1 MAIDPNDPNYANN
14 LKEEQLKLAQ
24 LDPVDNEAA
33 YNAQFRSVVELQ
45 QQGQQASTTAVEDTP
60 ATQAKAKATELE
72 GLLKP
77 YQLETGDIREDL
89 LGGEDLPTT
98 FDLTSAVN
106 AAKNATSP
114 DDPAIANLQ
123 TVVDNLG
130 KRATT
135 RSVGFMGS
143 FEDPRDAD
151 RFLAA
156 TGSKAS
162 YADAYGQVTPTGKL
176 VNLAETPEL
185 PEGTQLS
192 LLNYQAKPD
201 EFLNADKYAVTPTKY
216 NVEAAQ
222 AQVTTALPQPKT
234 EAESYQAAV
243 VADQVAKTQIQAARQ
258 EGLTDYVEPAKG
270 EVDPNSTV
278 QGQLANLMQQFE
290 GGKVPAFAAGAI
302 RVAEQRLA
310 ARGMGASSMAGSAI
324 VQAAMEASTP
334 IAAADAETYRRMS
347 ELNLNNRQQAE
358 VLNSQMTLQM
368 DMANLSNEQQA
379 RVANTQNK
387 VQSLFT
393 DQAATNSSR
402 QFNAQSEQQNDQ
414 FFANLF
420 NQTAQFNAAQTNA
433 IAQFNA
439 GQTNT
444 VARFNAEISNQREL
458 FNNKNALVIDQ
469 ANATY
474 RRTINTANT
483 ALQNAETEFNVR
495 NLFNISQTAQANLLQ
510 QHRDELNF
518 ARLKSLNADEY
529 NANLA
534 LASIAHDKNMKTSAA
549 SAAGGLF
556 ATIAGGLIKSFKF

>member
-1 MAIDPNDPNYANN
+1 MAIDSNDPNYANN

-24 LDPVDNEAA
+24 LDPVNNEAA
-33 YNAQFRSVVELQ
+33 YYDQFRSVVELQ

-77 YQLETGDIREDL
+77 YQLGTGDIREDL

-123 TVVDNLG
+123 TVVDNLA

-162 YADAYGQVTPTGKL
+162 YADPYGQVTPTGKL
-176 VNLAETPEL
+176 ADLAETPEL

-302 RVAEQRLA
+302 RTAEQRLA

-379 RVANTQNK
+379 RIANTQNK

-393 DQAATNSSR
+393 DQAAINSSR

-420 NQTAQFNAAQTNA
+420 NQTSQFNAAQTNA

-458 FNNKNALVIDQ
+458 FNSKNALVIDQ

>member
-14 LKEEQLKLAQ
+14 LKEEQLKLGQ

-33 YNAQFRSVVELQ
+33 YYDQFRKVVELQ
-45 QQGQQASTTAVEDTP
+45 QQGQQASTTTVEDTP

-77 YQLETGDIREDL
+77 YQLETGNIREDL

-106 AAKNATSP
+106 AAKSATSP

-123 TVVDNLG
+123 TVIDNLG

-302 RVAEQRLA
+302 RTAEQRLA

-387 VQSLFT
+387 IQSLFT

>member
-24 LDPVDNEAA
+24 LDPVNNEAA
-33 YNAQFRSVVELQ
+33 YYDQFSKVVELQ
-45 QQGQQASTTAVEDTP
+45 QQGQQASTTTVEDTP

-162 YADAYGQVTPTGKL
+162 YADPYGQVTPTGKL
-176 VNLAETPEL
+176 ADLAETPEL

-302 RVAEQRLA
+302 RTAEQRLA

-534 LASIAHDKNMKTSAA
+534 LASLAHDKNMKTSAA

-556 ATIAGGLIKSFKF
+556 ATVAGGLIKSIF

>member
-77 YQLETGDIREDL
+77 YQLGTGDIREDL

-518 ARLKSLNADEY
+518 ARLKSMNADEY

-556 ATIAGGLIKSFKF
+556 ATVAGGLIKSIF

>member
-1 MAIDPNDPNYANN
+1 MAIDPNDPNYANK
-14 LKEEQLKLAQ
+14 LAEEQLKLAQ

-45 QQGQQASTTAVEDTP
+45 QQGQQASTTAAEDTP

-77 YQLETGDIREDL
+77 YQLGTGDIREDL

-123 TVVDNLG
+123 TVVDNLA

-162 YADAYGQVTPTGKL
+162 YADPYGQVTPTGKL
-176 VNLAETPEL
+176 ADLAETPEL

-302 RVAEQRLA
+302 RTAEQRLA

-387 VQSLFT
+387 IQSLFT

-458 FNNKNALVIDQ
+458 FNSKNALVIDQ

-556 ATIAGGLIKSFKF
+556 ATIAGGLIKSIF

>member
-24 LDPVDNEAA
+24 LDPVNNEAA
-33 YNAQFRSVVELQ
+33 YYDQFSKVVELQ

-60 ATQAKAKATELE
+60 STQAKAKATELE

-123 TVVDNLG
+123 TVVDNLA

-162 YADAYGQVTPTGKL
+162 YADPYGQVTPTGKL
-176 VNLAETPEL
+176 ADLAETPEL

-302 RVAEQRLA
+302 RTAEQRLA

-393 DQAATNSSR
+393 DQAAINSSR

-483 ALQNAETEFNVR
+483 ALRNAETEFNVR

>member
-1 MAIDPNDPNYANN
+1 
-14 LKEEQLKLAQ
+14 
-24 LDPVDNEAA
+24 
-33 YNAQFRSVVELQ
+33 
-45 QQGQQASTTAVEDTP
+45 
-60 ATQAKAKATELE
+60 
-72 GLLKP
+72 
-77 YQLETGDIREDL
+77 
-89 LGGEDLPTT
+89 
-98 FDLTSAVN
+98 
-106 AAKNATSP
+106 
-114 DDPAIANLQ
+114 
-123 TVVDNLG
+123 
-130 KRATT
+130 
-135 RSVGFMGS
+135 
-143 FEDPRDAD
+143 
-151 RFLAA
+151 
-156 TGSKAS
+156 
-162 YADAYGQVTPTGKL
+162 
-176 VNLAETPEL
+176 
-185 PEGTQLS
+185 
-192 LLNYQAKPD
+192 
-201 EFLNADKYAVTPTKY
+201 
-216 NVEAAQ
+216 VEAAQ

-518 ARLKSLNADEY
+518 ARLKSMNADEY

>member
-33 YNAQFRSVVELQ
+33 YYDQFSKVVELQ
-45 QQGQQASTTAVEDTP
+45 QQGQQASTTTVEDTP

-302 RVAEQRLA
+302 RTAEQRLA

-556 ATIAGGLIKSFKF
+556 ATIAGGLIKSIF

>member
-1 MAIDPNDPNYANN
+1 MAIDPNDPNYANK
-14 LKEEQLKLAQ
+14 LAEEQLKLAQ
-24 LDPVDNEAA
+24 LDPVNNEAA
-33 YNAQFRSVVELQ
+33 YYDQFRSVVELQ

-77 YQLETGDIREDL
+77 YQLGTGDIREDL

-123 TVVDNLG
+123 TVVDNLA

-162 YADAYGQVTPTGKL
+162 YADPYGQVTPTGKL
-176 VNLAETPEL
+176 ADLAETPEL

-302 RVAEQRLA
+302 RTAEQRLA

-393 DQAATNSSR
+393 DQAAINSSR

>member
-24 LDPVDNEAA
+24 LDPVNNEAA
-33 YNAQFRSVVELQ
+33 YYDQFSKVVELQ
-45 QQGQQASTTAVEDTP
+45 QQGQQASTTTVEDTP

-77 YQLETGDIREDL
+77 YQLGTGDIREDL

-162 YADAYGQVTPTGKL
+162 YADPYGQVTPTGKL
-176 VNLAETPEL
+176 ADLAETPEL

-302 RVAEQRLA
+302 RTAEQRLA

-393 DQAATNSSR
+393 DQAAINSSR

-483 ALQNAETEFNVR
+483 ALRNAETEFNVR

-518 ARLKSLNADEY
+518 ARLKSMNADEY

-556 ATIAGGLIKSFKF
+556 ATVAGGLIKSIF

>member
-1 MAIDPNDPNYANN
+1 MAIDPNDPNYANK
-14 LKEEQLKLAQ
+14 LAEEQLKLAQ

-45 QQGQQASTTAVEDTP
+45 QQGQQASTTAAEDTP

-162 YADAYGQVTPTGKL
+162 YADPYGQVTPTGKL
-176 VNLAETPEL
+176 ADLAETPEL

-302 RVAEQRLA
+302 RTAEQRLA

-483 ALQNAETEFNVR
+483 ALRNAETEFNVR

-518 ARLKSLNADEY
+518 ARLKSMNADEY

-556 ATIAGGLIKSFKF
+556 ATVAGGLIKSIF

>member
-1 MAIDPNDPNYANN
+1 MAIDPNDPNYANK
-14 LKEEQLKLAQ
+14 LAEEQLKLAQ

-45 QQGQQASTTAVEDTP
+45 QQGQQASTTAAEDTP

-123 TVVDNLG
+123 TVVDNLA

-162 YADAYGQVTPTGKL
+162 YADPYGQVTPTGKL
-176 VNLAETPEL
+176 ADLAETPEL

-302 RVAEQRLA
+302 RTAEQRLA
-310 ARGMGASSMAGSAI
+310 ARGMGASSMAGSAL

-379 RVANTQNK
+379 RIANTQNK

-393 DQAATNSSR
+393 DQAAINSSR

-420 NQTAQFNAAQTNA
+420 NQTSQFNAAQTNA

-458 FNNKNALVIDQ
+458 FNSKNALVIDQ

>member
-24 LDPVDNEAA
+24 LDPVNNEAA
-33 YNAQFRSVVELQ
+33 YYDQFRSVVELQ

-60 ATQAKAKATELE
+60 ATQAKEKATELE

-123 TVVDNLG
+123 TVVDNLA

-162 YADAYGQVTPTGKL
+162 YADPYGQVTPTGKL
-176 VNLAETPEL
+176 ADLAETPEL

-302 RVAEQRLA
+302 RTAEQRLA
-310 ARGMGASSMAGSAI
+310 ARGMGASSMAGSAL

-379 RVANTQNK
+379 RIANTQNK

-393 DQAATNSSR
+393 DQAAINFSR

-458 FNNKNALVIDQ
+458 FNSKNALVIDQ

-556 ATIAGGLIKSFKF
+556 ATVAGGLIKSIF

>member
-1 MAIDPNDPNYANN
+1 MAIDPNDPNYANK
-14 LKEEQLKLAQ
+14 LAEEQLKLAQ

-45 QQGQQASTTAVEDTP
+45 QQGQQASTTAAEDTP

-162 YADAYGQVTPTGKL
+162 YADPYGQVTPTGKL
-176 VNLAETPEL
+176 ADLAETPEL

-302 RVAEQRLA
+302 RTAEQRLA

-483 ALQNAETEFNVR
+483 ALRNAETEFNVR

-556 ATIAGGLIKSFKF
+556 ATVAGGLIKSIF